1 MIINPDKCSYMCFSK
16 NNDDD
21 TFNFNEF
28 NLKNRNKETILGI
41 KIDRKLTV

>member
-16 NNDDD
+16 INDDD